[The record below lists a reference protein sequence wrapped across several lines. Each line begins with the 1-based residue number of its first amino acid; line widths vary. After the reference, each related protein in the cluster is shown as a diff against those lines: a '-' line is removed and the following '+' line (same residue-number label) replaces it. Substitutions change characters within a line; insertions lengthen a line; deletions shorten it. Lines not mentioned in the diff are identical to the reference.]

1 MLMILKEDKYATLK
15 RKDEQ
20 KEREVGLEQDEF
32 FTKRWSQDLFLAII
46 IKSIFA
52 KPIVRHN

>member
-1 MLMILKEDKYATLK
+1 MILKEDKYATLK

-32 FTKRWSQDLFLAII
+32 FTERWSQDLF
-46 IKSIFA
+46 
-52 KPIVRHN
+52 